1 LPASSPPAFVCNRSC
16 ILSPSAGDVY
26 AFDNAFSSFAA
37 CSRLVGG
44 AQQDELEFVCFG
56 LTYEGRSHMLAGKD
70 AAATLAVSDLQRARD
85 FYENTLGLEAV
96 QEPPGAILYR
106 SGNSVV
112 LVYPSEYAGTNKAT
126 AASWAVGD
134 DFDSIVMAL
143 QEKGVTFEHYDDL
156 PETSC
161 EGDIHRMG
169 DFKAVWFKDPDG
181 NILNLINESM

>member
-1 LPASSPPAFVCNRSC
+1 
-16 ILSPSAGDVY
+16 
-26 AFDNAFSSFAA
+26 
-37 CSRLVGG
+37 
-44 AQQDELEFVCFG
+44 
-56 LTYEGRSHMLAGKD
+56 MLGGKD

-134 DFDSIVMAL
+134 DFDSIVTAL
-143 QEKGVTFEHYDDL
+143 KEKGVAFEHYDDL
-156 PETSC
+156 PETTR
-161 EGDIHRMG
+161 EGDVHLMG